1 MRCLAADPAARPR
14 SAAALAHELA
24 ATLPE
29 ADTLALP
36 GHPSQ
41 RATEIKAPSVRPSKK
56 LRPALALAAL
66 AVGAIAGGGIALL
79 ATRGSS
85 PPKPAPAPR
94 VAPVPHGANAQQ
106 QAQNLAAWLAR
117 YSG

>member
-1 MRCLAADPAARPR
+1 MRCLAADPDARPR

-24 ATLPE
+24 ATLPG
-29 ADTLALP
+29 AARSPPRPPVTA
-36 GHPSQ
+36 
-41 RATEIKAPSVRPSKK
+41 ATEIKRAPVRRSKK

-66 AVGAIAGGGIALL
+66 AVGAIAGGGIALV
-79 ATRGSS
+79 ATSGGRHPQLLRS
-85 PPKPAPAPR
+85 PR
-94 VAPVPHGANAQQ
+94 VAPVPHGSTPQQ